1 MRWIRRRRKR
11 RGEKRADMRV
21 SGDNEDRVRLRWMS
35 REQEENKRRQK
46 RGRHTQCEHIHAYTH
61 TDKAQVKLMRSE
73 RNTQT
78 QSQPYWRHLP
88 IVYPR
93 LRSLHRGPRR
103 WELVVLFSW
112 TSDVVVLATGGEDLF
127 KDRLGMSRAAKP
139 WETISTDWDFFFS
152 LRGNSTGDMQNWVFK
167 PHRAGL
173 VNLWTVCV

>member
-1 MRWIRRRRKR
+1 
-11 RGEKRADMRV
+11 MRV

-35 REQEENKRRQK
+35 REQEESKRRQK

-61 TDKAQVKLMRSE
+61 TDKAQLKLMRSE

-112 TSDVVVLATGGEDLF
+112 TSDVVVLTQVVKICLRTDSGWAVLQNLERRYPPIGTSSSVWEETAQETCRTESSNHIEQGCKRMDRVRVTVYLF
-127 KDRLGMSRAAKP
+127 VLLKAFIDS
-139 WETISTDWDFFFS
+139 I
-152 LRGNSTGDMQNWVFK
+152 
-167 PHRAGL
+167 
-173 VNLWTVCV
+173 